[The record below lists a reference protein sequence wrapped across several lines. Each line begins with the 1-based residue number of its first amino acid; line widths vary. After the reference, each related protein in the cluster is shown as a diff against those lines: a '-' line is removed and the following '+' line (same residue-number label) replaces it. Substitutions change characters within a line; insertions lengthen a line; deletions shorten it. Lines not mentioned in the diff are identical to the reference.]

1 MNRRTAKAF
10 LPRQMRI
17 KSAWVLITFG
27 LYGCYQEDNYMRTS
41 DSPILPE
48 SDTIKD
54 SHNISNDPAPSEK
67 TGSQIIDDYRS
78 PVRSSQ
84 NSDAQVSPTI
94 GRVTSSIES
103 RKLKQHRAWGD
114 PKLAKKEELIPLEE
128 FLESKGAQL
137 NCWFTL
143 EDRYGNADQPSTLMA
158 ADVVSGDVQTIDD
171 LVTKL
176 RNDLEEVHVVVVHQN
191 DNVTVIHLIE
201 LALVTLDNYA
211 INKNVTI
218 SHTGRLCNL
227 VNALHERF
235 PGIGRERGG
244 AFPRVE
250 DDTQTLSTVSVIEE
264 SVRTTLTIAAPLPNY
279 GRIIWRARTDS
290 RITPSTE
297 IKYLGLDSDI

>member
-1 MNRRTAKAF
+1 MAMNKLVATAT
-10 LPRQMRI
+10 LPLQLRI
-17 KSAWVLITFG
+17 TSTWILITLG
-27 LYGCYQEDNYMRTS
+27 LFGCYQKDNYMYDTDSPISPETNTHQRTHNVS
-41 DSPILPE
+41 DSPTP
-48 SDTIKD
+48 
-54 SHNISNDPAPSEK
+54 PEK
-67 TGSQIIDDYRS
+67 TNPPIIDDHRS
-78 PVRSSQ
+78 PLRPLQ

-94 GRVTSSIES
+94 ENSIKL
-103 RKLKQHRAWGD
+103 RKLKQHRAWSD
-114 PKLAKKEELIPLEE
+114 PEIADKEGLVTLEE
-128 FLESKGAQL
+128 FLESKGEKL

-158 ADVVSGDVQTIDD
+158 ADIVSGGVQTIDD

-176 RNDLEEVHVVVVHQN
+176 RNDLEEVNVEVVHRN
-191 DNVTVIHLIE
+191 DNITVIHLIE
-201 LALVTLDNYA
+201 SALVTVDNYA

-218 SHTGRLCNL
+218 SHTGKLCDL

-250 DDTQTLSTVSVIEE
+250 DDTHTLSTVSVIEE